1 MDAEIPE
8 LGSGAEPADS
18 PIWRAS
24 YKLSVTKN
32 GMAVSN
38 NRYHPSLTPSA
49 WTGLPAPP
57 CFRSQVWAELVER
70 AIRYAYLPGS
80 KGCFSYVPVWLY
92 CYYMVRLHLIL
103 SPAGFSA
110 AMHWLIHSQVSSP
123 SHPQNKLRNKYLHLP
138 DHLPH

>member
-1 MDAEIPE
+1 MESELQTICNKERDGSIKQSLPSQPDSIGMDRI
-8 LGSGAEPADS
+8 
-18 PIWRAS
+18 AS
-24 YKLSVTKN
+24 
-32 GMAVSN
+32 
-38 NRYHPSLTPSA
+38 
-49 WTGLPAPP
+49 PP